1 MKAIQLAE
9 LGLALVGRATEMSPT
24 DDVPAHSL
32 LTAHLDASRQRLEK
46 WSESFRAIASSTVW
60 RLRPAIVHEL
70 LVSEI
75 LVRTTAA
82 VARVGMPA
90 VSPIF
95 EHLVTSHAVVRRQ
108 VHQLLKA
115 RRLWLKQF
123 QVIAHRSYRW
133 TDMMLG
139 SLVPMIDVTDLG
151 LNAQRVLDYAE
162 NGPIDALQSSLLRD
176 SLARSLQTSS
186 KQPTGHETLNERI
199 VFSLVSCLPARIV
212 RGDEQ
217 LDRYWR
223 PSIEVAMA
231 IADEAPVLKQDLL
244 RN

>member
-1 MKAIQLAE
+1 MKAIQHAE
-9 LGLALVGRATEMSPT
+9 LGLALVSRATDMSPT

-32 LTAHLDASRQRLEK
+32 LTAHLDASRQRLER
-46 WSESFRAIASSTVW
+46 WSERFRSIASSPAW

-82 VARVGMPA
+82 VARLGMPA

-95 EHLVTSHAVVRRQ
+95 EHLVTSHAIVRRQ

-123 QVIAHRSYRW
+123 QVIAHRSDRW
-133 TDMMLG
+133 TDMLLG
-139 SLVPMIDVTDLG
+139 NLVPLVDVADLG
-151 LNAQRVLDYAE
+151 LNKQRVLDYAD
-162 NGPIDALQSSLLRD
+162 NGPLDELQSSLLRN
-176 SLARSLQTSS
+176 SLVRSLQTSS

-199 VFSLVSCLPARIV
+199 ACSFVSCLPARIV
-212 RGDEQ
+212 RNDEQ
-217 LDRYWR
+217 LNCYWR
-223 PSIEVAMA
+223 PAIEVAMT
-231 IADEAPVLKQDLL
+231 IADEAPILKQHPL